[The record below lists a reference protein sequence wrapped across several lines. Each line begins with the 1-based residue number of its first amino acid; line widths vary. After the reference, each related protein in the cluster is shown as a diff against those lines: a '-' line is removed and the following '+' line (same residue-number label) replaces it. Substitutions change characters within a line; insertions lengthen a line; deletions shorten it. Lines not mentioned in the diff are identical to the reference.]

1 MTYRHAPRLSHP
13 GLQLDRIYLRR
24 LHWHAESEAIR
35 SPALAQ
41 PRLNVVLDVQHS
53 PSPRNPYLLEVTL
66 FLNARCDNAEALV
79 FETKMQYT
87 GLYRIESPDLASDKS
102 VIDFCAAQIYPHLRR
117 EFANR
122 TLFGGFQGLLLHDRH
137 LETCLQRLFMGAT
150 VPKADFVRIFG
161 TLFNRRSQNGLP
173 KNVRSG
179 PPARVRIASRRILRS
194 PWLLP
199 ALSVPVI
206 TSLLGGI
213 HWWMDHRQP
222 EPAPKLAL
230 VQEKTL
236 TSSPVTAPN
245 QVETP
250 APDAPSPASKQLAS
264 IGVTGAEWLK
274 AQPATNFTIVL
285 VRAQQP
291 KLILSTAEKL
301 TMDQP
306 AFMLRMNDE
315 VVVVSGSFA
324 QKQEAINAADR
335 LKKAHKGMSTSVVS
349 LSALKP
355 ASN

>member
-1 MTYRHAPRLSHP
+1 MNYRHAPRLSHP

-87 GLYRIESPDLASDKS
+87 GLYRIDSPELASDKT

-122 TLFGGFQGLLLHDRH
+122 TLLGGFQGLLLHDRH
-137 LETCLQRLFMGAT
+137 LETCLHQLFMGPSM
-150 VPKADFVRIFG
+150 PKAGFVRIFG
-161 TLFNRRSQNGLP
+161 TLFHQRSQPTLP
-173 KNVRSG
+173 KKARSG
-179 PPARVRIASRRILRS
+179 PPAQLRIASRRALRS

-199 ALSVPVI
+199 ALAVPVL
-206 TSLLGGI
+206 TSLLGGV

-222 EPAPKLAL
+222 APANAL
-230 VQEKTL
+230 TTKPAYIAANTPSNSLPAAIDPAVEK
-236 TSSPVTAPN
+236 
-245 QVETP
+245 
-250 APDAPSPASKQLAS
+250 SKAAAKRLEVLRE
-264 IGVTGAEWLK
+264 IGAEWLG
-274 AQPATNFTIVL
+274 T
-285 VRAQQP
+285 QP
-291 KLILSTAEKL
+291 KDYFTVAIVRTKQVDDAVAAADKL

-306 AFMLRMNDE
+306 AFLLSTNGDS
-315 VVVVSGSFA
+315 VIVTGSFA
-324 QKQEAINAADR
+324 KKQDATSAADR
-335 LKKAHKGMSTSVVS
+335 LKKTHKVLMTSVVAFS
-349 LSALKP
+349 SFKA
-355 ASN
+355 N